1 MSYLC
6 KKYVS
11 CLLLFTN
18 ALLRMCENKCNFA
31 PSFIANSKIYIMN
44 RVLLF
49 FALLLG
55 MVCALP
61 VSAQVSGVI
70 VDETGEPIIGASILE
85 KGTTNGTITDFDGNF
100 TLDVAEGAIL
110 EISYVGYA
118 SQSLPAQ
125 ANMNV
130 VLREDTEVLEEVVVV
145 GYGVQKKSDLTGAI
159 SQVNEKDLQKTPAP
173 SIGVALEGR
182 AAGLQVTG
190 SGAPGSN
197 VSLNI
202 RGIGSI
208 NNSQPLIVIDGVPTD
223 VPLNMIN
230 MDDVASVDVLK
241 DASATAIYGSRGAY
255 GVVIITTK
263 KGENEKGHISL
274 KGSFGFDQL
283 QRTLPLLKAYQFA
296 SLHNEMMAA
305 AGQPQYPGYADPL
318 ALGDGTDWMSQLWQ
332 FAPTQNYCLS
342 YSGGTQKSNFYVSG
356 AYYDQR
362 GIIKTTAY
370 KRLTIQFNHDTQLF
384 DWLKFGHKLSL
395 NHDIKSGGEYNIQN
409 TMRALPTQPIYNE
422 DGSWAGPVGL
432 AMYVGDIANPIGKMK
447 ENTSTT
453 KGYNLLGNI
462 YAEIKPL
469 DWLIFKTTFGM
480 QVMYWDTEGWTPKYD
495 WQPIAQPESQVFRSF
510 DKSVTWLWDN
520 TLTFIKTFNQKHSF
534 SAMIG
539 SSMQSNTYEYMSGTV
554 QGFISESARQLSNGL
569 LEPTIGGNKSDWA
582 LLSFMSRVTYGYDN
596 RYLLT
601 ATFRADGSSRFAKKN
616 RWGFFP
622 SVAVAWRMSEE
633 HWFEKN
639 FWLTDLKLRAG
650 YGLTGNQA
658 SVGNYAY
665 ASQLQTVQ
673 YVFGD
678 KQVAGLAP
686 WVLPNPNVRWETV
699 EQYNVG
705 ADLSFFDQ
713 RLHAT
718 VDWYIKNTNDML
730 VPMSVPIS
738 SGYSDEAVPSINAG
752 RMRNTGVEVSLNS
765 LNFKGD
771 FTWTT
776 TVNFAYNRN
785 IILSLNDDVPM
796 YFDCNVHKIGYP
808 VAAFYGYVTD
818 GIFQTQEEVDM
829 HAVQTIGSDKYTS
842 TQPGDIRF
850 KDLNGDG
857 VINEDD
863 RTILGSPTP
872 AWTFSMNNRFEFY
885 GVDIEIYLQGA
896 AGNKIYNGNRST
908 LEAMSVA
915 QNQMTTVLDRWR
927 PGNPSNTMPR
937 AVFSDPNKNN
947 RVSDRFLEPGDYLRL
962 KSITVGYTLPKKYT
976 KKALMDEV
984 RLSISGANLYT
995 LTRYKGL
1002 DPEVGGSGID
1012 SNVYPLTRNFTFG
1025 LNIIF

>member
-1 MSYLC
+1 MKRRAKLSMLW
-6 KKYVS
+6 
-11 CLLLFTN
+11 LFL
-18 ALLRMCENKCNFA
+18 A
-31 PSFIANSKIYIMN
+31 
-44 RVLLF
+44 
-49 FALLLG
+49 
-55 MVCALP
+55 CALSL
-61 VSAQVSGVI
+61 SAQVSGVI

-100 TLDVAEGAIL
+100 TLDVAEGATL

-118 SQSLPAQ
+118 TQSLA
-125 ANMNV
+125 AAAGMRV
-130 VLREDTEVLEEVVVV
+130 VLKEDTEVLEEVVVV
-145 GYGVQKKSDLTGAI
+145 GYGVQKKSDLTGSI
-159 SQVNEKDLQKTPAP
+159 SQVSEKDLQKTPAP
-173 SIGVALEGR
+173 SLGSALEGR

-230 MDDVASVDVLK
+230 MDDVATVDVLK

-296 SLHNEMMAA
+296 SLHNEMMAN
-305 AGQPQYPGYADPL
+305 AGQPQNPAFADPK
-318 ALGDGTDWMSQLWQ
+318 ALGDGTDWMSELWQ
-332 FAPTQNYCLS
+332 FAPTQNYSLS

-356 AYYDQR
+356 AFYDQK

-370 KRLTIQFNHDTQLF
+370 RRITLQFNHDTQLLN
-384 DWLKFGHKLSL
+384 WLKFGHKLSL

-409 TMRALPTQPIYNE
+409 TMRALPTQAIKNE
-422 DGSWAGPVGL
+422 DGTWAGPVGL
-432 AMYVGDIANPIGKMK
+432 AMYVGDIANPVGKMM
-447 ENTSTT
+447 ENTSST

-469 DWLIFKTTFGM
+469 DWLIFKTTFGI
-480 QVMYWDTEGWTPKYD
+480 QVMYWDQQSWTPAYD
-495 WQPIAQPESQVFRSF
+495 WQPIAQPESQAFRSF
-510 DKSVTWLWDN
+510 DKSITWLWDN
-520 TLTFIKTFNQKHSF
+520 TLSFVKTFKDKHNF
-534 SAMIG
+534 TAMIG
-539 SSMQSNTYEYMSGTV
+539 SSMQANDYEFMSGAV
-554 QGFISESARQLSNGL
+554 QGFVSENARQLSNGL
-569 LEPTIGGNKSDWA
+569 LEPTVYGNKSDWA
-582 LLSFMSRVTYGYDN
+582 LLSFMGRVTYGYDN

-616 RWGFFP
+616 RWGYFP
-622 SVAVAWRMSEE
+622 SVALAWRMSEE
-633 HWFEKN
+633 HWFKKS
-639 FWLTDLKLRAG
+639 FWLTDFKLRAG

-658 SVGNYAY
+658 SVSNYAY
-665 ASQLQTVQ
+665 ASKLQTVQ
-673 YVFGD
+673 YSFGD
-678 KQVAGLAP
+678 KQVGGLAP
-686 WVLPNPNVRWETV
+686 WELPNPNVRWETV

-705 ADLSFFDQ
+705 ADFAFFDQ

-752 RMRNTGVEVSLNS
+752 KMRNTGVEVSLNS
-765 LNFKGD
+765 LNFKKKN

-785 IILSLNDDVPM
+785 MILSLNDDVPM
-796 YFDCNVHKIGYP
+796 YFDCNIHKVGYP

-818 GIFQTQEEVDM
+818 GIFQSQEEVEQ
-829 HAVQTIGSDKYTS
+829 HAVQTIGSDQYTS

-872 AWTFSMNNRFEFY
+872 SWTFSMNNRFEFY
-885 GVDIEIYLQGA
+885 GVDIELYLQGA
-896 AGNKIYNGNRST
+896 AGNMIYNGNRST

-915 QNQMTTVLDRWR
+915 QNQLTSTLDRWR
-927 PGNPSNTMPR
+927 PDYHSTTMPR

-947 RVSDRFLEPGDYLRL
+947 RVSDRFLEKGDYLRL
-962 KSITVGYTLPKKYT
+962 KSITIGYTLPKHLT
-976 KKALMDEV
+976 SKARMDEV
-984 RLSISGANLYT
+984 RFSVSGQNLYT
-995 LTRYKGL
+995 FTRYTGL

-1025 LNIIF
+1025 INITF

>member
-1 MSYLC
+1 MTKRLSIL
-6 KKYVS
+6 S
-11 CLLLFTN
+11 ILWLLLACT
-18 ALLRMCENKCNFA
+18 L
-31 PSFIANSKIYIMN
+31 SI
-44 RVLLF
+44 
-49 FALLLG
+49 
-55 MVCALP
+55 
-61 VSAQVSGVI
+61 SAQVGGVI

-100 TLDVAEGAIL
+100 TLDVAEGATL

-118 SQSLPAQ
+118 TQSLKA
-125 ANMNV
+125 AAGMHV
-130 VLREDTEVLEEVVVV
+130 VLKEDTEVLEEVVVV
-145 GYGVQKKSDLTGAI
+145 GYGVQKKSDLTGSI
-159 SQVNEKDLQKTPAP
+159 SQVSEKDLQKTPAP
-173 SIGVALEGR
+173 SLGSALEGR

-230 MDDVASVDVLK
+230 MDDVATVDVLK

-296 SLHNEMMAA
+296 SLHNEMMAN
-305 AGQPQYPGYADPL
+305 AGQPQNPAFADPK
-318 ALGDGTDWMSQLWQ
+318 ALGDGTDWMSELWQ
-332 FAPTQNYCLS
+332 FAPTQNYSLS

-356 AYYDQR
+356 AFYDQK

-370 KRLTIQFNHDTQLF
+370 RRITLQFNHDTQLLN
-384 DWLKFGHKLSL
+384 WLKFGHKLSL

-409 TMRALPTQPIYNE
+409 TMRALPTQAIKNE
-422 DGSWAGPVGL
+422 DGTWAGPVGL
-432 AMYVGDIANPIGKMK
+432 AMYVGDIANPVGKMM
-447 ENTSTT
+447 ENTSST

-469 DWLIFKTTFGM
+469 DWLIFKTTFGI
-480 QVMYWDTEGWTPKYD
+480 QVMYWDQQSWTPAYD
-495 WQPIAQPESQVFRSF
+495 WQPIAQPESQAFRSF
-510 DKSVTWLWDN
+510 DKSITWLWDN
-520 TLTFIKTFNQKHSF
+520 TLSFVKTFKDKHNF
-534 SAMIG
+534 TAMIG
-539 SSMQSNTYEYMSGTV
+539 SSMQANDYEFMSGAV
-554 QGFISESARQLSNGL
+554 QGFVSENARQLSNGL
-569 LEPTIGGNKSDWA
+569 LEPTIYGNKSDWA
-582 LLSFMSRVTYGYDN
+582 LLSFMGRVTYGYDN

-616 RWGFFP
+616 RWGYFP
-622 SVAVAWRMSEE
+622 SVALAWRMSEE
-633 HWFEKN
+633 HWFKKS
-639 FWLTDLKLRAG
+639 FWLTDFKLRAG

-665 ASQLQTVQ
+665 ASKLQTVQ
-673 YVFGD
+673 YSFGD
-678 KQVAGLAP
+678 KQVGGLAP
-686 WVLPNPNVRWETV
+686 WELPNPNVRWETV

-705 ADLSFFDQ
+705 ADFAFFDQ

-752 RMRNTGVEVSLNS
+752 KMRNTGVEVSLNS
-765 LNFKGD
+765 LNFKKKN

-785 IILSLNDDVPM
+785 MILSLNDDVPM
-796 YFDCNVHKIGYP
+796 YFDCNIHKVGYP

-818 GIFQTQEEVDM
+818 GIFQSQEEVDQ
-829 HAVQTIGSDKYTS
+829 HAVQTIGSDQYTS

-872 AWTFSMNNRFEFY
+872 SWTFSMNNRFEFY
-885 GVDIEIYLQGA
+885 GVDIELYLQGA
-896 AGNKIYNGNRST
+896 AGNMIYNGNRST

-915 QNQMTTVLDRWR
+915 QNQLTSTLDRWR
-927 PGNPSNTMPR
+927 PDYHSTTMPR

-947 RVSDRFLEPGDYLRL
+947 RVSDRFLEKGDYLRL
-962 KSITVGYTLPKKYT
+962 KSITIGYTLPKHLT
-976 KKALMDEV
+976 SKARMDEV
-984 RLSISGANLYT
+984 RFSVSGQNLYT
-995 LTRYKGL
+995 FTRYTGL

-1025 LNIIF
+1025 INITF

>member
-1 MSYLC
+1 MKRLSKL
-6 KKYVS
+6 S
-11 CLLLFTN
+11 IIWMLLT
-18 ALLRMCENKCNFA
+18 
-31 PSFIANSKIYIMN
+31 
-44 RVLLF
+44 
-49 FALLLG
+49 
-55 MVCALP
+55 CALAM
-61 VSAQVSGVI
+61 SAQVSGVI

-100 TLDVAEGAIL
+100 TLDVAEGATL

-118 SQSLPAQ
+118 MQSLKA
-125 ANMNV
+125 AVGMHV
-130 VLREDTEVLEEVVVV
+130 VMKEDTEVLEEVVVV
-145 GYGVQKKSDLTGAI
+145 GYGVQKKSDLTGSI
-159 SQVNEKDLQKTPAP
+159 SQVSEKDLQKTPAP
-173 SIGVALEGR
+173 SLGSALEGR

-296 SLHNEMMAA
+296 SLHNEMMAN
-305 AGQPQYPGYADPL
+305 AGEPQNPAFADPT
-318 ALGDGTDWMSQLWQ
+318 ALGDGTDWMSELWQ
-332 FAPTQNYCLS
+332 FAPTQNYSLS

-356 AYYDQR
+356 AFYDQK
-362 GIIKTTAY
+362 GVIKTTAY
-370 KRLTIQFNHDTQLF
+370 RRITLQFNHDTQLLN
-384 DWLKFGHKLSL
+384 WLKFGHKLSL
-395 NHDIKSGGEYNIQN
+395 NHDVKSGGEYNIQN
-409 TMRALPTQPIYNE
+409 TMRALPTQAIKNE
-422 DGSWAGPVGL
+422 DGTWAGPVGL
-432 AMYVGDIANPIGKMK
+432 AMYVGDIANPVGKMM
-447 ENTSTT
+447 ENTSST

-480 QVMYWDTEGWTPKYD
+480 QVMYWDKESWTPAYD

-510 DKSVTWLWDN
+510 DKSITWLWDN
-520 TLTFIKTFNQKHSF
+520 TLSFVKTFKEKHNF
-534 SAMIG
+534 TAMIG
-539 SSMQSNTYEYMSGTV
+539 SSMQANDYEFMSGAV
-554 QGFISESARQLSNGL
+554 QGFVSENARQLSNGL
-569 LEPTIGGNKSDWA
+569 LEPTIYGNKSDWS
-582 LLSFMSRVTYGYDN
+582 LLSFMGRVTYGYDN

-616 RWGFFP
+616 RWGYFP
-622 SVAVAWRMSEE
+622 SVALAWRMSEE
-633 HWFEKN
+633 HWFKKS
-639 FWLTDLKLRAG
+639 FWLTDFKLRAG

-665 ASQLQTVQ
+665 ASKLQTVQ
-673 YVFGD
+673 YSFGD
-678 KQVAGLAP
+678 KQVGGLAP
-686 WVLPNPNVRWETV
+686 WELPNPNVRWETV

-705 ADLSFFDQ
+705 ADFAFFDQ

-752 RMRNTGVEVSLNS
+752 KMRNTGVEVSLNS
-765 LNFKGD
+765 LNFKKKN

-785 IILSLNDDVPM
+785 MILSLNDNVPM
-796 YFDCNVHKIGYP
+796 YFDCNIHKVGYP

-818 GIFQTQEEVDM
+818 GIFQSQEEVDQ

-872 AWTFSMNNRFEFY
+872 SWTFSMNNRFEFY
-885 GVDIEIYLQGA
+885 GVDIELYLQGA
-896 AGNKIYNGNRST
+896 AGNMIYNGNRST

-915 QNQMTTVLDRWR
+915 QNQLTSTLDRWR
-927 PGNPSNTMPR
+927 PDFHSTTMPR

-947 RVSDRFLEPGDYLRL
+947 RVSDRFLEKGDYLRL
-962 KSITVGYTLPKKYT
+962 KSITIGYTLPKHLT
-976 KKALMDEV
+976 SKARMEEV
-984 RLSISGANLYT
+984 RFSVSGQNLYT
-995 LTRYKGL
+995 LTNYTGL

-1025 LNIIF
+1025 INITF

>member
-1 MSYLC
+1 MRKRRAKLSMLW
-6 KKYVS
+6 
-11 CLLLFTN
+11 LFL
-18 ALLRMCENKCNFA
+18 A
-31 PSFIANSKIYIMN
+31 
-44 RVLLF
+44 
-49 FALLLG
+49 
-55 MVCALP
+55 CALSL
-61 VSAQVSGVI
+61 SAQVSGVI

-100 TLDVAEGAIL
+100 TLDVAEGATL

-118 SQSLPAQ
+118 TQSLA
-125 ANMNV
+125 AAAGMRV
-130 VLREDTEVLEEVVVV
+130 VLKEDTEVLEEVVVV
-145 GYGVQKKSDLTGAI
+145 GYGVQKKSDLTGSI
-159 SQVNEKDLQKTPAP
+159 SQVSEKDLQKTPAP
-173 SIGVALEGR
+173 SLGSALEGR

-190 SGAPGSN
+190 VGAPGDN
-197 VSLNI
+197 VRLTI
-202 RGIGSI
+202 RGVGSI
-208 NNSQPLIVIDGVPTD
+208 ENSDPLIVIDGVPTD

-263 KGENEKGHISL
+263 RGENEKGHISL

-296 SLHNEMMAA
+296 SLHNEMMAN
-305 AGQPQYPGYADPL
+305 AGEPQNPAFADPK
-318 ALGDGTDWMSQLWQ
+318 ALGDGTDWMSELWQ
-332 FAPTQNYCLS
+332 FAPTQNYSLS
-342 YSGGTQKSNFYVSG
+342 YSGGNQKSNFYVSG
-356 AYYDQR
+356 AFYDQK

-370 KRLTIQFNHDTQLF
+370 RRITLQFNHDTQILK
-384 DWLKFGHKLSL
+384 WLKFGHKLSL
-395 NHDIKSGGEYNIQN
+395 NHDVKSGGEYNIQN
-409 TMRALPTQPIYNE
+409 TMRALPTQAIFNE

-447 ENTSTT
+447 MNTNST

-469 DWLIFKTTFGM
+469 DWLIFKTTFGI
-480 QVMYWDTEGWTPKYD
+480 QVMYWDKQSWTPAYD

-510 DKSVTWLWDN
+510 DKSITWLWDN
-520 TLTFIKTFNQKHSF
+520 TLSFVKTFKEKHNF
-534 SAMIG
+534 TAMIG
-539 SSMQSNTYEYMSGTV
+539 SSMQANDYEFMSGAV
-554 QGFISESARQLSNGL
+554 QGFVSENARQLSNGL
-569 LEPTIGGNKSDWA
+569 LEPTIYGNKSDWA
-582 LLSFMSRVTYGYDN
+582 LLSFMGRVTYGYDN

-616 RWGFFP
+616 RWGYFP
-622 SVAVAWRMSEE
+622 SVALAWRMSEE
-633 HWFEKN
+633 HWFKKS

-665 ASQLQTVQ
+665 ASKLQTVQ
-673 YVFGD
+673 YSFGD
-678 KQVAGLAP
+678 KQVGGLAP
-686 WVLPNPNVRWETV
+686 WELPNPNVRWETV

-705 ADLSFFDQ
+705 ADFAFFDQ

-738 SGYSDEAVPSINAG
+738 SGYSDEAVPRINAG
-752 RMRNTGVEVSLNS
+752 KMRNTGVEVSLNS
-765 LNFKGD
+765 LNFKNKN

-776 TVNFAYNRN
+776 TVNFAYNHN
-785 IILSLNDDVPM
+785 VILSLNDDVPM
-796 YFDCNVHKIGYP
+796 YFDCNIHKVGYP

-818 GIFQTQEEVDM
+818 GIFQTQDEVDQ

-872 AWTFSMNNRFEFY
+872 SWTFSMNNRFEFY
-885 GVDIEIYLQGA
+885 GVDIEVYLQGA
-896 AGNKIYNGNRST
+896 AGNMIYNGNRST

-915 QNQMTTVLDRWR
+915 QNQLTSTLDRWR
-927 PGNPSNTMPR
+927 PDYHSTTMPR

-947 RVSDRFLEPGDYLRL
+947 RVSDRFLEKGDYLRL
-962 KSITVGYTLPKKYT
+962 KSITIGYTLPKHLT
-976 KKALMDEV
+976 SKAHMEEV
-984 RLSISGANLYT
+984 RFSVSGQNLYT
-995 LTRYKGL
+995 FTRYTGL

-1025 LNIIF
+1025 INITF

>member
-1 MSYLC
+1 MKRLSKFSILW
-6 KKYVS
+6 
-11 CLLLFTN
+11 LFLACT
-18 ALLRMCENKCNFA
+18 L
-31 PSFIANSKIYIMN
+31 SI
-44 RVLLF
+44 
-49 FALLLG
+49 
-55 MVCALP
+55 
-61 VSAQVSGVI
+61 SAQVGGVI

-100 TLDVAEGAIL
+100 TLDVAEGATL

-118 SQSLPAQ
+118 TQSLKA
-125 ANMNV
+125 AAGMHV
-130 VLREDTEVLEEVVVV
+130 VLKEDTEVLEEVVVV
-145 GYGVQKKSDLTGAI
+145 GYGVQKKSDLTGSI
-159 SQVNEKDLQKTPAP
+159 SQVSEKDLQKTPAP
-173 SIGVALEGR
+173 SLGSALEGR

-230 MDDVASVDVLK
+230 MDDVATVDVLK

-296 SLHNEMMAA
+296 SLHNEMMAN
-305 AGQPQYPGYADPL
+305 AGQPQNPAFADPK
-318 ALGDGTDWMSQLWQ
+318 ALGDGTDWMSELWQ
-332 FAPTQNYCLS
+332 FAPTQNYSLS

-356 AYYDQR
+356 AFYDQK

-370 KRLTIQFNHDTQLF
+370 RRITLQFNHDTQLLN
-384 DWLKFGHKLSL
+384 WLKFGHKLSL

-409 TMRALPTQPIYNE
+409 TMRALPTQAIKNE
-422 DGSWAGPVGL
+422 DGTWAGPVGL
-432 AMYVGDIANPIGKMK
+432 AMYVGDIANPVGKMM
-447 ENTSTT
+447 ENTSST

-469 DWLIFKTTFGM
+469 DWLIFKTTFGI
-480 QVMYWDTEGWTPKYD
+480 QVMYWDQQSWTPAYD
-495 WQPIAQPESQVFRSF
+495 WQPIAQPESQAFRSF
-510 DKSVTWLWDN
+510 DKSITWLWDN
-520 TLTFIKTFNQKHSF
+520 TLSFVKTFKDKHNF
-534 SAMIG
+534 TAMIG
-539 SSMQSNTYEYMSGTV
+539 SSMQANDYEFMSGAV
-554 QGFISESARQLSNGL
+554 QGFVSENARQLSNGL
-569 LEPTIGGNKSDWA
+569 LEPTIYGNKSDWA
-582 LLSFMSRVTYGYDN
+582 LLSFMGRVTYGYDN

-616 RWGFFP
+616 RWGYFP
-622 SVAVAWRMSEE
+622 SVALAWRMSEE
-633 HWFEKN
+633 HWFKKS
-639 FWLTDLKLRAG
+639 FWLTDFKLRAG

-658 SVGNYAY
+658 SVSNYAY
-665 ASQLQTVQ
+665 ASKLQTVQ
-673 YVFGD
+673 YSFGD
-678 KQVAGLAP
+678 KQVGGLAP
-686 WVLPNPNVRWETV
+686 WELPNPNVRWETV

-705 ADLSFFDQ
+705 ADFAFFDQ

-752 RMRNTGVEVSLNS
+752 KMRNTGVEVSLNS
-765 LNFKGD
+765 LNFKKKN

-785 IILSLNDDVPM
+785 MILSLNDDVPM
-796 YFDCNVHKIGYP
+796 YFDCNIHKVGYP

-818 GIFQTQEEVDM
+818 GIFQSQEEVEQ
-829 HAVQTIGSDKYTS
+829 HAVQTIGSDQYTS

-872 AWTFSMNNRFEFY
+872 SWTFSMNNRFEFY
-885 GVDIEIYLQGA
+885 GVDIELYLQGA
-896 AGNKIYNGNRST
+896 AGNMIYNGNRST

-915 QNQMTTVLDRWR
+915 QNQLTSTLDRWR
-927 PGNPSNTMPR
+927 PDYHSTTMPR

-947 RVSDRFLEPGDYLRL
+947 RVSDRFLEKGDYLRL
-962 KSITVGYTLPKKYT
+962 KSITIGYTLPKHLT
-976 KKALMDEV
+976 SKARMDEV
-984 RLSISGANLYT
+984 RFSVSGQNLYT
-995 LTRYKGL
+995 FTRYTGL

-1025 LNIIF
+1025 INITF

>member
-1 MSYLC
+1 M
-6 KKYVS
+6 KKRLAKLS
-11 CLLLFTN
+11 ILWLLLACT
-18 ALLRMCENKCNFA
+18 LSL
-31 PSFIANSKIYIMN
+31 
-44 RVLLF
+44 
-49 FALLLG
+49 
-55 MVCALP
+55 
-61 VSAQVSGVI
+61 SAQVSGVI

-100 TLDVAEGAIL
+100 TLDVAEGATL

-118 SQSLPAQ
+118 TQSLKA
-125 ANMNV
+125 AVGMHV
-130 VLREDTEVLEEVVVV
+130 VMKEDTEVLEEVVVV
-145 GYGVQKKSDLTGAI
+145 GYGVQKKSDLTGSI
-159 SQVNEKDLQKTPAP
+159 SQVSEKDLQKTPAP
-173 SIGVALEGR
+173 SLGSALEGR

-296 SLHNEMMAA
+296 SLHNEMMAN
-305 AGQPQYPGYADPL
+305 AGEPQNPAFADPK
-318 ALGDGTDWMSQLWQ
+318 ALGDGTDWMSELWQ
-332 FAPTQNYCLS
+332 FAPTQNYSLS

-356 AYYDQR
+356 AFYDQK

-370 KRLTIQFNHDTQLF
+370 RRITLQFNHDTQLLN
-384 DWLKFGHKLSL
+384 WLKFGHKLSL

-409 TMRALPTQPIYNE
+409 TMRALPTQAIKNE
-422 DGSWAGPVGL
+422 DGTWAGPVGL
-432 AMYVGDIANPIGKMK
+432 AMYVGDIANPVGKMM
-447 ENTSTT
+447 ENTSST

-480 QVMYWDTEGWTPKYD
+480 QVMYWDQQSWTPAYD

-510 DKSVTWLWDN
+510 DKSITWLWDN
-520 TLTFIKTFNQKHSF
+520 TLSFVKTFKEKHNF
-534 SAMIG
+534 TAMIG
-539 SSMQSNTYEYMSGTV
+539 SSMQANDYEFMSGAV
-554 QGFISESARQLSNGL
+554 QGFVSENARQLSNGL
-569 LEPTIGGNKSDWA
+569 LEPTIYGNKSDWA
-582 LLSFMSRVTYGYDN
+582 LLSFMGRVTYGYDN

-616 RWGFFP
+616 RWGYFP
-622 SVAVAWRMSEE
+622 SVALAWRMSEE
-633 HWFEKN
+633 HWFKKS
-639 FWLTDLKLRAG
+639 FWLTDFKLRAG

-665 ASQLQTVQ
+665 ASKLQTVQ
-673 YVFGD
+673 YSFGD
-678 KQVAGLAP
+678 KQVGGLAP
-686 WVLPNPNVRWETV
+686 WELPNPNVRWETV

-705 ADLSFFDQ
+705 ADFAFFDQ

-752 RMRNTGVEVSLNS
+752 KMRNTGVEVSLNS
-765 LNFKGD
+765 LNFKKKN

-785 IILSLNDDVPM
+785 MILSLNDNVPM
-796 YFDCNVHKIGYP
+796 YFDCNIHKVGYP

-818 GIFQTQEEVDM
+818 GIFQTQEEVDQ
-829 HAVQTIGSDKYTS
+829 HAVQTIGSDPYTS

-872 AWTFSMNNRFEFY
+872 SWTFSMNNRFEFY
-885 GVDIEIYLQGA
+885 GLDIELYLQGA
-896 AGNKIYNGNRST
+896 AGNMIYNGNRST

-915 QNQMTTVLDRWR
+915 QNQLTSTLDRWR
-927 PGNPSNTMPR
+927 PDYHSTSMPR

-947 RVSDRFLEPGDYLRL
+947 RVSDRFLEKGDYLRL
-962 KSITVGYTLPKKYT
+962 KSITIGYTLPKHLT
-976 KKALMDEV
+976 SKARMEEV
-984 RLSISGANLYT
+984 RFSVSGQNLYT
-995 LTRYKGL
+995 LTSYTGL

-1025 LNIIF
+1025 INITF

>member
-1 MSYLC
+1 MKRLSKL
-6 KKYVS
+6 S
-11 CLLLFTN
+11 IIWMLLT
-18 ALLRMCENKCNFA
+18 
-31 PSFIANSKIYIMN
+31 
-44 RVLLF
+44 
-49 FALLLG
+49 
-55 MVCALP
+55 CALAM
-61 VSAQVSGVI
+61 SAQISGVI

-85 KGTTNGTITDFDGNF
+85 KGTTNGTITDYDGNF
-100 TLDVAEGAIL
+100 TLDVAEGAML
-110 EISYVGYA
+110 DISYVGYA
-118 SQSLPAQ
+118 PQSVKA
-125 ANMNV
+125 AAGMHI
-130 VLREDTEVLEEVVVV
+130 VLKEDTEVLEEVVVV
-145 GYGVQKKSDLTGAI
+145 GYGVQKKSDLTGSI
-159 SQVNEKDLQKTPAP
+159 SQVSEKDLQKTPAP
-173 SIGVALEGR
+173 SLGSALEGR

-230 MDDVASVDVLK
+230 MDDVATVDVLK

-296 SLHNEMMAA
+296 SLHNEMMAN
-305 AGQPQYPGYADPL
+305 AGQPQNPAFADPT
-318 ALGDGTDWMSQLWQ
+318 ALGDGTDWMSELWQ
-332 FAPTQNYCLS
+332 FAPTQNYSLS

-356 AYYDQR
+356 AYYDQK
-362 GIIKTTAY
+362 GVIKTTAY
-370 KRLTIQFNHDTQLF
+370 RRITLQFNHDTQLLN
-384 DWLKFGHKLSL
+384 WLKFGHKLSL
-395 NHDIKSGGEYNIQN
+395 NHDVKSGGEYNIQN
-409 TMRALPTQPIYNE
+409 TMRALPTQAIKNE
-422 DGSWAGPVGL
+422 DGTWAGPVGL
-432 AMYVGDIANPIGKMK
+432 AMYVGDIANPVGKMM
-447 ENTSTT
+447 ENTSST

-480 QVMYWDTEGWTPKYD
+480 QVMYWDQQSWTPAYD

-510 DKSVTWLWDN
+510 DKSITWLWDN
-520 TLTFIKTFNQKHSF
+520 TLSFVKTFKDKHNF
-534 SAMIG
+534 TAMIG
-539 SSMQSNTYEYMSGTV
+539 SSMQANDYEFMSGAV
-554 QGFISESARQLSNGL
+554 QGFVSENARQLSNGL
-569 LEPTIGGNKSDWA
+569 LEPTIYGNKSDWA
-582 LLSFMSRVTYGYDN
+582 LLSFMGRVTYGYDN

-616 RWGFFP
+616 RWGYFP
-622 SVAVAWRMSEE
+622 SVALAWRMSEE
-633 HWFEKN
+633 HWFKKS
-639 FWLTDLKLRAG
+639 FWLTDFKLRAG

-665 ASQLQTVQ
+665 ASKLQTVQ
-673 YVFGD
+673 YSFGD
-678 KQVAGLAP
+678 KQVGGLAP
-686 WVLPNPNVRWETV
+686 WELPNPNVRWETV

-705 ADLSFFDQ
+705 ADFAFFDQ

-752 RMRNTGVEVSLNS
+752 KMRNTGVEVSLNS
-765 LNFKGD
+765 LNFKKKN

-785 IILSLNDDVPM
+785 MILSLNDNVPM
-796 YFDCNVHKIGYP
+796 YFDCNIHKVGYP

-818 GIFQTQEEVDM
+818 GIFQTQEEVDQ
-829 HAVQTIGSDKYTS
+829 HAVQTIGSDPYTS

-857 VINEDD
+857 IINEDD

-872 AWTFSMNNRFEFY
+872 SWTFSMNNRFEFY
-885 GVDIEIYLQGA
+885 GVDIELYLQGA
-896 AGNKIYNGNRST
+896 AGNMIYNGNRST

-915 QNQMTTVLDRWR
+915 QNQLTSTLDRWR
-927 PGNPSNTMPR
+927 PDYHSTTMPR

-947 RVSDRFLEPGDYLRL
+947 RVSDRFLEKGDYLRL
-962 KSITVGYTLPKKYT
+962 KSITIGYTLPKHLT
-976 KKALMDEV
+976 EKARMEEV
-984 RLSISGANLYT
+984 RFSVSGQNLYT
-995 LTRYKGL
+995 FTRYTGL

-1025 LNIIF
+1025 LNITF

>member
-1 MSYLC
+1 MNTKSIPITLI
-6 KKYVS
+6 
-11 CLLLFTN
+11 LLF
-18 ALLRMCENKCNFA
+18 ACVF
-31 PSFIANSKIYIMN
+31 PFW
-44 RVLLF
+44 
-49 FALLLG
+49 
-55 MVCALP
+55 
-61 VSAQVSGVI
+61 AQVSGVI
-70 VDETGEPIIGASILE
+70 LDENGEPIIGASILE

-100 TLDVAEGAIL
+100 MLDVAEGATL

-118 SQSLPAQ
+118 TQSLPAA
-125 ANMNV
+125 ANMRI
-130 VLREDTEVLEEVVVV
+130 VLKEDTEVLEEVVVV

-159 SQVNEKDLQKTPAP
+159 SQVTEKDLQKVPAP

-263 KGENEKGHISL
+263 KGDNEKGHINL
-274 KGSFGFDQL
+274 KASFGFDQL
-283 QRTLPLLKAYQFA
+283 QRTLSLLKAYQFA
-296 SLHNEMMAA
+296 SLHNEMMEA
-305 AGQPQYPGYADPL
+305 AGQPQYSGYADPL
-318 ALGDGTDWMSQLWQ
+318 VFGDGTDWMSELWQ
-332 FAPTQNYCLS
+332 FAPTQNYSLS
-342 YSGGTQKSNFYVSG
+342 YSGGTKKSNFYVSG
-356 AYYDQR
+356 AYYDQK

-370 KRLTIQFNHDTQLF
+370 KRLTLQFNHDTQLF

-395 NHDIKSGGEYNIQN
+395 NHDIKSGGAYNIQN

-422 DGSWAGPVGL
+422 DGTWAGPVGL
-432 AMYVGDIANPIGKMK
+432 AMYVGDIANPIGKMM

-453 KGYNLLGNI
+453 KGYNILGNI
-462 YAEIKPL
+462 YAEIKPV
-469 DWLIFKTTFGM
+469 DWLIFKTTLGVQALF
-480 QVMYWDTEGWTPKYD
+480 WDEEGWTPKYD
-495 WQPIAQPESQVFRSF
+495 WQPIAQPESEASREF
-510 DKSVTWLWDN
+510 DKSITWLWDN
-520 TLTFIKTFNQKHSF
+520 TLTFVKTFKQKHNF
-534 SAMIG
+534 TAMIG
-539 SSMQSNTYEYMSGTV
+539 SSMQANTYEFMSGSV
-554 QGFISESARQLSNGL
+554 QGFISETAKQLSNGL
-569 LEPTIGGNKSDWA
+569 LEPTIYGNKSDWA
-582 LLSFMSRVTYGYDN
+582 LLSFMGRVTYGYDN

-616 RWGFFP
+616 RWGYFP
-622 SVAVAWRMSEE
+622 SVALAWRMSEE

-639 FWLTDLKLRAG
+639 FWLSDLKLRAG
-650 YGLTGNQA
+650 YGQTGNQA

-673 YVFGD
+673 YVLGD
-678 KQVAGLAP
+678 KQVPGLAP

-705 ADLSFFDQ
+705 ADFAFFDQ

-765 LNFKGD
+765 LNFKKTN

-776 TVNFAYNRN
+776 TVNFAYNHN
-785 IILSLNDDVPM
+785 TILSLNDDVPM
-796 YFDCNVHKIGYP
+796 YFDCNIHKVGYP

-829 HAVQTIGSDKYTS
+829 HAVQTIGSDKYSS

-857 VINEDD
+857 IINEDD
-863 RTILGSPTP
+863 RTVLGSPTP
-872 AWTFSMNNRFEFY
+872 TWTFSMNNRFEFY

-927 PGNPSNTMPR
+927 PDNPTNTMPR

-947 RVSDRFLEPGDYLRL
+947 RVSDRFLESGDYLRL
-962 KSITVGYTLPKKYT
+962 KSITIGYTLPKKYT

-984 RLSISGANLYT
+984 RFSFSGQNLYT
-995 LTRYKGL
+995 LTRYTGL

-1025 LNIIF
+1025 LNITF

>member
-1 MSYLC
+1 MKRKTILSI
-6 KKYVS
+6 
-11 CLLLFTN
+11 
-18 ALLRMCENKCNFA
+18 
-31 PSFIANSKIYIMN
+31 FI
-44 RVLLF
+44 F
-49 FALLLG
+49 LLG
-55 MVCALP
+55 GVLMLR
-61 VSAQVSGVI
+61 AQVTGVI

-100 TLDVAEGAIL
+100 VLNVAEGAML

-118 SQSLPAQ
+118 SQTLPA
-125 ANMNV
+125 AATMNV
-130 VLREDTEVLEEVVVV
+130 VLKEDTEVLEEVVVV

-159 SQVNEKDLQKTPAP
+159 SQVNDKDLQKTPAP

-190 SGAPGSN
+190 TGAPGSN

-263 KGENEKGHISL
+263 KGENDKGHISL

-305 AGQPQYPGYADPL
+305 AGQPQNPAFADPL
-318 ALGDGTDWMSQLWQ
+318 ALGDGTAWLDELWQ
-332 FAPTQNYCLS
+332 FAPTQNYSLS

-356 AYYDQR
+356 AYYDQK

-370 KRLTIQFNHDTQLF
+370 KRITLQFNHDTQLF

-395 NHDIKSGGEYNIQN
+395 NHDIKSGGEHSIQN

-432 AMYVGDIANPIGKMK
+432 AMYVGDIANPIGKMM
-447 ENTSTT
+447 ENTNMT

-469 DWLIFKTTFGM
+469 DWLVFRTTAGLEALF
-480 QVMYWDTEGWTPKYD
+480 WDSESWTPAYD
-495 WQPIAQPESQVFRSF
+495 WQPIAQPESQVYRSF
-510 DKSVTWLWDN
+510 DKSLTWLWDN
-520 TLTFIKTFNQKHSF
+520 TLTFIKTFKDKHNF
-534 SAMIG
+534 TAMIG
-539 SSMQSNTYEYMSGTV
+539 SSMQANTRESMSGAV
-554 QGFISESARQLSNGL
+554 QGFASETARQLDNGL
-569 LEPTIGGNKSDWA
+569 LEPTLYGNKYEWA
-582 LLSFMSRVTYGYDN
+582 LLSFMGRVTYGYDN

-616 RWGFFP
+616 RWGYFP
-622 SVAVAWRMSEE
+622 SLAVAWRISEE
-633 HWFEKN
+633 HWFKKT
-639 FWLTDLKLRAG
+639 FWLTDWKLRAG
-650 YGLTGNQA
+650 YGQTGNQA
-658 SVGNYAY
+658 SVGSYAY

-673 YVFGD
+673 YVFND
-678 KQVAGLAP
+678 KQVPGLAP

-705 ADLSFFDQ
+705 TDLSFFDQ

-730 VPMSVPIS
+730 VPMNVPIS
-738 SGYSDEAVPSINAG
+738 SGYSDEAVPNINAG
-752 RMRNTGVEVSLNS
+752 RMQNTGVEVSLNS
-765 LNFKGD
+765 LNFKGA

-785 IILSLNDDVPM
+785 LILSLNDNVPM
-796 YFDCNVHKIGYP
+796 YFDCNVHKVGYP

-818 GIFQTQEEVDM
+818 GIFQTQEEVDN
-829 HAVQTIGSDKYTS
+829 HAIQTVGSNPYTS

-850 KDLNGDG
+850 KDLNNDG

-872 AWTFSMNNRFEFY
+872 TWTFSMNNRFEFY

-915 QNQMTTVLDRWR
+915 QNQLTTTLDRWR
-927 PGNPSNTMPR
+927 PDNHSTTMPR

-962 KSITVGYTLPKKYT
+962 KNITVGYTLPKKYT

-984 RLSISGANLYT
+984 RFSFSGQNLYT
-995 LTRYKGL
+995 LTRYTGL

-1012 SNVYPLTRNFTFG
+1012 SNVYPMTRNFTFG
-1025 LNIIF
+1025 LNIVF

>member
-1 MSYLC
+1 MMNVLTKLSVLW
-6 KKYVS
+6 
-11 CLLLFTN
+11 LLLTCT
-18 ALLRMCENKCNFA
+18 LTL
-31 PSFIANSKIYIMN
+31 
-44 RVLLF
+44 
-49 FALLLG
+49 
-55 MVCALP
+55 
-61 VSAQVSGVI
+61 SAQVSGVI
-70 VDETGEPIIGASILE
+70 VDETGEPLIGVNVMVD
-85 KGTTNGTITDFDGNF
+85 GTTNGTITDFDGNF
-100 TLDVAEGAIL
+100 VLNVEPPAVL
-110 EISYVGYA
+110 QVSYMGYD
-118 SQSLPAQ
+118 AQ
-125 ANMNV
+125 TIQADGKSELHIVM
-130 VLREDTEVLEEVVVV
+130 RESSELLEEVVVV
-145 GYGVQKKSDLTGAI
+145 GYGVQKKSDLTGSIA
-159 SQVNEKDLQKTPAP
+159 QVNDKDLQKTPAP
-173 SIGVALEGR
+173 SLGAALEGR

-202 RGIGSI
+202 RGVGSI

-230 MDDVASVDVLK
+230 MDDVASIDVLK

-263 KGENEKGHISL
+263 KGDNEKGHINL
-274 KGSFGFDQL
+274 KGSFGFDRI
-283 QRTLPLLKAYQFA
+283 QRTLPLLNAYQFA

-305 AGQPQYPGYADPL
+305 AGQPQYTAYADPK
-318 ALGDGTDWMSQLWQ
+318 ALGTGTDWMTELWQ
-332 FAPTQNYCLS
+332 FAPTQNYSLS

-356 AYYDQR
+356 AYFDQK
-362 GIIKTTAY
+362 GIIKTTDY
-370 KRLTIQFNHDTQLF
+370 KRITLQFNHDTQLF
-384 DWLKFGHKLSL
+384 DWLRFGHKLSL
-395 NHDIKSGGEYNIQN
+395 NHDIKSSGEYNIQN
-409 TMRALPTQPIYNE
+409 TMRALPTQAIKNE

-432 AMYVGDIANPIGKMK
+432 AMYVGDITNPIGKMN
-447 ENTSTT
+447 ENSSIT

-462 YAEIKPL
+462 YAEIKPV
-469 DWLIFKTTFGM
+469 DWVIFKSTFGM
-480 QVMYWDTEGWTPKYD
+480 QVMYWDTEGWSPAYD
-495 WQPIAQPESQVFRSF
+495 WKPIAQPESQVSHSF

-520 TLTFIKTFNQKHSF
+520 TLSFVKTFNKKHSF
-534 SAMIG
+534 TAMIG
-539 SSMQSNTYEYMSGTV
+539 SSMQANSYEYMSGAV
-554 QGFISESARQLSNGL
+554 QGFISEEAKQLSNGL
-569 LEPTIGGNKSDWA
+569 LEPTLGGNKSDWA
-582 LLSFMSRVTYGYDN
+582 LLSFMGRVTYGYDN

-622 SVAVAWRMSEE
+622 SVAAAWRMSEE
-633 HWFEKN
+633 QWFEKS
-639 FWLTDLKLRAG
+639 FALSDLKIRAG

-673 YVFGD
+673 YIFGD

-699 EQYNVG
+699 EQYNIG
-705 ADLSFFDQ
+705 ADLSLLDQ
-713 RLHAT
+713 HLNVT
-718 VDWYIKNTNDML
+718 LDGYIKNTNDML

-738 SGYSDEAVPSINAG
+738 SGYSDEAVPNINAG
-752 RMRNTGVEVSLNS
+752 RMQNMGIEVSLNTM
-765 LNFKGD
+765 NIKKKN

-776 TVNFAYNRN
+776 ALNFAYNHNR
-785 IILSLNDDVPM
+785 ILSLNDDVPM
-796 YFDCNVHKIGYP
+796 YFDCNVHKVGYP

-818 GIFQTQEEVDM
+818 GIFQTQEEIDN

-850 KDLNGDG
+850 KDLNNDG

-863 RTILGSPTP
+863 RTVLGTPTP
-872 AWTFSMNNRFEFY
+872 SWTFSMNNRFEFY
-885 GVDIEIYLQGA
+885 GVDVEIYLQGA
-896 AGNKIYNGNRST
+896 AGNKIYNGNRAT

-927 PGNPSNTMPR
+927 PEQPSETMPR

-947 RVSDRFLEPGDYLRL
+947 RTSDRFLEPGDYLRL
-962 KSITVGYTLPKKYT
+962 KSISIGYTLPKELS

-984 RLSISGANLYT
+984 RFSISGQNLYT
-995 LTRYKGL
+995 LTRYTGL

-1012 SNVYPLTRNFTFG
+1012 SNVYPMTRNFTFG
-1025 LNIIF
+1025 LNITF

>member
-1 MSYLC
+1 MKRKTFLS
-6 KKYVS
+6 VFIF
-11 CLLLFTN
+11 LL
-18 ALLRMCENKCNFA
+18 AG
-31 PSFIANSKIYIMN
+31 
-44 RVLLF
+44 VLS
-49 FALLLG
+49 LG
-55 MVCALP
+55 
-61 VSAQVSGVI
+61 AQTVSGVI
-70 VDETGEPIIGASILE
+70 VDDTGEPIIGASILE

-100 TLDVAEGAIL
+100 TLEVAEGATL

-118 SQSLPAQ
+118 SQSLPAA

-130 VLREDTEVLEEVVVV
+130 VLKEDTEVLEEVVVV

-173 SIGVALEGR
+173 SLGSALEGR

-263 KGENEKGHISL
+263 KGENEKGHINF
-274 KGSFGFDQL
+274 KASFGFDRI

-305 AGQPQYPGYADPL
+305 AGQPQYAGYADPL
-318 ALGDGTDWMSQLWQ
+318 ALGDGTDWMSELWQ

-362 GIIKTTAY
+362 GIIQTTAY
-370 KRLTIQFNHDTQLF
+370 KRITLQFNHDTQLF

-395 NHDIKSGGEYNIQN
+395 NHDIKSGGEYSIQN
-409 TMRALPTQPIYNE
+409 TMRALPTQAIKNE
-422 DGSWAGPVGL
+422 DGTWAGPEGL
-432 AMYVGDIANPIGKMK
+432 AMYVGDITNPIGKMK
-447 ENTSTT
+447 TSKSTT
-453 KGYNLLGNI
+453 KGYNLLGNL

-469 DWLIFKTTFGM
+469 DWLIFKTTFGL
-480 QVMYWDTEGWTPKYD
+480 QVMYWDTEGWSPAYD
-495 WQPIAQPESQVFRSF
+495 WKPIAQPESQLSHSF
-510 DKSVTWLWDN
+510 DKSITWLWDN
-520 TLTFIKTFNQKHSF
+520 TLSFVKTFKQKHNF
-534 SAMIG
+534 TAMIG
-539 SSMQSNTYEYMSGTV
+539 SSMQANNYEYMSGAV
-554 QGFISESARQLSNGL
+554 QGFISDEARQLSNGL
-569 LEPTIGGNKSDWA
+569 LEPTLGGNKSDWA

-596 RYLLT
+596 RYLVT
-601 ATFRADGSSRFAKKN
+601 ATFRADGSSRFAKNN
-616 RWGFFP
+616 RWGYFP
-622 SVAVAWRMSEE
+622 SVALAWRMSEE
-633 HWFEKN
+633 HWFKKS

-673 YVFGD
+673 YVFGGT
-678 KQVAGLAP
+678 QVAGLAP
-686 WVLPNPNVRWETV
+686 WILPNPNVRWETV

-705 ADLSFFDQ
+705 ADLALFDQ

-718 VDWYIKNTNDML
+718 IDGYIKNTNDML

-752 RMRNTGVEVSLNS
+752 RMRNMGIEVSLNS
-765 LNFKGD
+765 MNIKNKD

-776 TVNFAYNRN
+776 TVNFAYNHNR
-785 IILSLNDDVPM
+785 ILSLNDDVPM
-796 YFDCNVHKIGYP
+796 YFDCNVHKVGYP
-808 VAAFYGYVTD
+808 VAASYGYVTD
-818 GIFQTQEEVDM
+818 GIFQTQEEVDN
-829 HAVQTIGSDKYTS
+829 HAIQTIGSDQYTS

-850 KDLNGDG
+850 KDLNNDG
-857 VINEDD
+857 VINEED

-872 AWTFSMNNRFEFY
+872 SWTFSMNNRFEFF
-885 GVDIEIYLQGA
+885 GVDVEIYLQGA
-896 AGNKIYNGNRST
+896 AGNKIYNGNRAT

-927 PGNPSNTMPR
+927 PDYPSNTMPR

-947 RVSDRFLEPGDYLRL
+947 RVSDRFLESGDYLRL

-976 KKALMDEV
+976 KKALMEEV
-984 RLSISGANLYT
+984 RFSVSGQNLYT
-995 LTRYKGL
+995 FTRYKGL

-1025 LNIIF
+1025 LNITF

>member
-1 MSYLC
+1 MKRLSIFAVLW
-6 KKYVS
+6 
-11 CLLLFTN
+11 LLLT
-18 ALLRMCENKCNFA
+18 
-31 PSFIANSKIYIMN
+31 
-44 RVLLF
+44 
-49 FALLLG
+49 
-55 MVCALP
+55 CALP
-61 VSAQVSGVI
+61 LSAQVTGTI
-70 VDETGEPIIGASILE
+70 MDETGEPVIGASVLE
-85 KGTTNGTITDFDGNF
+85 IGTSNGTITDLDGVF
-100 TLDVAEGAIL
+100 TLPVAEGTML
-110 EISYVGYA
+110 EFSYVGYA
-118 SQSLPAQ
+118 SQTLAAT
-125 ANMNV
+125 ANMRV
-130 VLREDTEVLEEVVVV
+130 VLKEDAEVLEEVVVV
-145 GYGVQKKSDLTGAI
+145 GYGVQKKSDLTGSIA
-159 SQVNEKDLQKTPAP
+159 QVNDKDLQKMPAP
-173 SIGVALEGR
+173 SLGAALEGR

-202 RGIGSI
+202 RGVGSI

-223 VPLNMIN
+223 VPLNMLN
-230 MDDVASVDVLK
+230 MDDVASIDVLK

-263 KGENEKGHISL
+263 KGENEQGHISL
-274 KGSFGFDQL
+274 KASFGFDRI
-283 QRTLPLLKAYQFA
+283 QRTLPLLNAYQFA

-305 AGQPQYPGYADPL
+305 AGQPQYAAYADPL
-318 ALGDGTDWMSQLWQ
+318 ALGTGTDWMSQLWQ
-332 FAPTQNYCLS
+332 FAPTQNYALS
-342 YSGGTQKSNFYVSG
+342 YSGGTKKSNFYVSG
-356 AYYDQR
+356 AYFDQK
-362 GIIKTTAY
+362 GIIQTSAY
-370 KRLTIQFNHDTQLF
+370 RRITLQFNHDTQLF
-384 DWLKFGHKLSL
+384 NRLRFGHKLSL
-395 NHDIKSGGEYNIQN
+395 NHDVKSSGEYNIQN
-409 TMRALPTQPIYNE
+409 TMRALPTQAIQNE
-422 DGSWAGPVGL
+422 DGTWAGPVGL

-447 ENTSTT
+447 ENTSAT
-453 KGYNLLGNI
+453 KGYNLPGNI
-462 YAEIKPL
+462 YAEIKPP

-480 QVMYWDTEGWTPKYD
+480 QVMYWDTEGWTPAYD
-495 WQPIAQPESQVFRSF
+495 RQPIAQPESQVSRQF

-520 TLTFIKTFNQKHSF
+520 TLSFVKTFNQKHSF
-534 SAMIG
+534 TAMIG
-539 SSMQSNTYEYMSGTV
+539 SSMQTNTYEFMGGTV
-554 QGFISESARQLSNGL
+554 QGFISEEARQLSNGL
-569 LEPTIGGNKSDWA
+569 LEPTISGNKSDWA
-582 LLSFMSRVTYGYDN
+582 LLSFMGRVTYGYDN

-616 RWGFFP
+616 RWGYFP
-622 SVAVAWRMSEE
+622 SVALAWRMSEE
-633 HWFEKN
+633 HWFEKT
-639 FWLTDLKLRAG
+639 FALSDLKLRAG

-673 YVFGD
+673 YVFGGT
-678 KQVAGLAP
+678 QVAGLAP

-705 ADLSFFDQ
+705 IDLALLDQ

-718 VDWYIKNTNDML
+718 IDGYIKNTNDML

-752 RMRNTGVEVSLNS
+752 RMRNMGIEVSLNS
-765 LNFKGD
+765 MNIKKTN

-776 TVNFAYNRN
+776 AVNVAYNHN
-785 IILSLNDDVPM
+785 TILSLNDDVPM
-796 YFDCNVHKIGYP
+796 YFDCNIHKVGFP
-808 VAAFYGYVTD
+808 VSAFYGYVTD
-818 GIFQTQEEVDM
+818 GIFQSQAEIDA
-829 HAVQTIGSDKYTS
+829 HAIQTIGSDPSTS

-850 KDLNGDG
+850 KDLNNDG

-896 AGNKIYNGNRST
+896 AGNKIYNGNRAT

-927 PGNPSNTMPR
+927 PGYPSATMPR

-947 RVSDRFLEPGDYLRL
+947 RTSDRFLESGDYLRL
-962 KSITVGYTLPKKYT
+962 KSITIGYTLPKHLT
-976 KKALMDEV
+976 KKALMEEV
-984 RLSISGANLYT
+984 RFSVSGQNLYT
-995 LTRYKGL
+995 LTRYTGL

-1025 LNIIF
+1025 LNIMF

>member
-1 MSYLC
+1 MTKRLSIL
-6 KKYVS
+6 S
-11 CLLLFTN
+11 ILWLLLACT
-18 ALLRMCENKCNFA
+18 L
-31 PSFIANSKIYIMN
+31 SI
-44 RVLLF
+44 
-49 FALLLG
+49 
-55 MVCALP
+55 
-61 VSAQVSGVI
+61 SAQVGGVI

-100 TLDVAEGAIL
+100 TLDVAEGATL

-118 SQSLPAQ
+118 TQSLKA
-125 ANMNV
+125 AAGMHV
-130 VLREDTEVLEEVVVV
+130 VLKEDTEVLEEVVVV
-145 GYGVQKKSDLTGAI
+145 GYGVQKKSDLTGSI
-159 SQVNEKDLQKTPAP
+159 SQVSEKDLQKTPAP
-173 SIGVALEGR
+173 SLGSALEGR

-230 MDDVASVDVLK
+230 MDDVATVDVLK

-296 SLHNEMMAA
+296 SLHNEMMAN
-305 AGQPQYPGYADPL
+305 AGQPQNPAFADPK
-318 ALGDGTDWMSQLWQ
+318 ALGDGTDWMSELWQ
-332 FAPTQNYCLS
+332 FAPTQNYSLS

-356 AYYDQR
+356 AFYDQK

-370 KRLTIQFNHDTQLF
+370 RRITLQFNHDTQLLN
-384 DWLKFGHKLSL
+384 WLKFGHKLSL

-409 TMRALPTQPIYNE
+409 TMRALPTQAIKNE
-422 DGSWAGPVGL
+422 DGTWAGPVGL
-432 AMYVGDIANPIGKMK
+432 AMYVGDIANPVGKMM
-447 ENTSTT
+447 ENTSST

-469 DWLIFKTTFGM
+469 DWLIFKTTFGI
-480 QVMYWDTEGWTPKYD
+480 QVMYWDQQSWTPAYD
-495 WQPIAQPESQVFRSF
+495 WQPIAQPESQAFRSF
-510 DKSVTWLWDN
+510 DKSITWLWDN
-520 TLTFIKTFNQKHSF
+520 TLSFVKTFKDKHNF
-534 SAMIG
+534 TAMIG
-539 SSMQSNTYEYMSGTV
+539 SSMQANDYEFMSGAV
-554 QGFISESARQLSNGL
+554 QGFVSENARQLSNGL
-569 LEPTIGGNKSDWA
+569 LEPTIYGNKSDWA
-582 LLSFMSRVTYGYDN
+582 LLSFMGRVTYGYDN

-616 RWGFFP
+616 RWGYFP
-622 SVAVAWRMSEE
+622 SVALAWRMSEE
-633 HWFEKN
+633 HWFKKS
-639 FWLTDLKLRAG
+639 FWLTDFKLRAG

-665 ASQLQTVQ
+665 ASKLQTVQ
-673 YVFGD
+673 YSFGD
-678 KQVAGLAP
+678 KQVGGLAP
-686 WVLPNPNVRWETV
+686 WELPNPNVRWETV

-705 ADLSFFDQ
+705 ADFAFFDQ

-752 RMRNTGVEVSLNS
+752 KMRNTGVEVSLNS
-765 LNFKGD
+765 LNFKKKN

-785 IILSLNDDVPM
+785 MILSLNDDVPM
-796 YFDCNVHKIGYP
+796 YFDCNIHKVGYP

-818 GIFQTQEEVDM
+818 GIFQSQEEVDQ
-829 HAVQTIGSDKYTS
+829 HAVQTIGSDQYTS

-872 AWTFSMNNRFEFY
+872 SWTFSMNNRFEFY
-885 GVDIEIYLQGA
+885 GVDIELYLQGA
-896 AGNKIYNGNRST
+896 AGNMIYNGNRST

-915 QNQMTTVLDRWR
+915 QNQLTSTLDRWR
-927 PGNPSNTMPR
+927 PDYHSTTMPR

-947 RVSDRFLEPGDYLRL
+947 RVSDRFLEKGDYLRL
-962 KSITVGYTLPKKYT
+962 KSITIGYTLPKHLT
-976 KKALMDEV
+976 SKARMEEV
-984 RLSISGANLYT
+984 RFSVSGQNLYT
-995 LTRYKGL
+995 FTRYTGL

-1025 LNIIF
+1025 INITF

>member
-1 MSYLC
+1 MTKRFANLSLLW
-6 KKYVS
+6 
-11 CLLLFTN
+11 LLLT
-18 ALLRMCENKCNFA
+18 
-31 PSFIANSKIYIMN
+31 
-44 RVLLF
+44 
-49 FALLLG
+49 
-55 MVCALP
+55 CALP
-61 VSAQVSGVI
+61 LSAQVSGVI
-70 VDETGEPIIGASILE
+70 VDETGEPVIGASILE

-100 TLDVAEGAIL
+100 VLDVAEGATL

-118 SQSLPAQ
+118 TQSLKA
-125 ANMNV
+125 AVGMHV
-130 VLREDTEVLEEVVVV
+130 VLKEDTEVLEEVVVV
-145 GYGVQKKSDLTGAI
+145 GYGVQKKSDLTGSI
-159 SQVNEKDLQKTPAP
+159 SQVSEKDLQKTPAP
-173 SIGVALEGR
+173 SLGSALEGR

-230 MDDVASVDVLK
+230 MDDVATVDVLK

-283 QRTLPLLKAYQFA
+283 QRTLPLLNAYQFA
-296 SLHNEMMAA
+296 SLHNEMMAN
-305 AGQPQYPGYADPL
+305 AGQPQNPAFADPMT
-318 ALGDGTDWMSQLWQ
+318 LGEGTDWMAELWQ
-332 FAPTQNYCLS
+332 FAPTQNYSLS
-342 YSGGTQKSNFYVSG
+342 YSGGTKKSNFYVSG
-356 AYYDQR
+356 AFYDQK

-370 KRLTIQFNHDTQLF
+370 RRITLQFNHDTQLF

-395 NHDIKSGGEYNIQN
+395 NHDVKSGGEYNIQN
-409 TMRALPTQPIYNE
+409 TMRALPTQAIYNE

-447 ENTSTT
+447 MNTSDT

-480 QVMYWDTEGWTPKYD
+480 QVMYWDKESWTPAYD

-510 DKSVTWLWDN
+510 DKSITWLWDN
-520 TLTFIKTFNQKHSF
+520 TLSFVKTFKEKHNF
-534 SAMIG
+534 TAMIG
-539 SSMQSNTYEYMSGTV
+539 SSMQANNYEFMSGAV
-554 QGFISESARQLSNGL
+554 QGFVSENARQLSNGL
-569 LEPTIGGNKSDWA
+569 LEPTIYGNKSDWA
-582 LLSFMSRVTYGYDN
+582 LLSFMGRVTYGYDN

-601 ATFRADGSSRFAKKN
+601 ATFRADGSSRFSKKN
-616 RWGFFP
+616 RWGYFP
-622 SVAVAWRMSEE
+622 SVAIAWRMSEE
-633 HWFEKN
+633 HWFKKS
-639 FWLTDLKLRAG
+639 FWLTDFKLRAG
-650 YGLTGNQA
+650 YGQTGNQA

-678 KQVAGLAP
+678 KQVGGLAP

-705 ADLSFFDQ
+705 ADFAFFDQ

-765 LNFKGD
+765 LNFKKTN

-776 TVNFAYNRN
+776 TVNFAYNHN
-785 IILSLNDDVPM
+785 TILSLNDNVPM
-796 YFDCNVHKIGYP
+796 YFDCNIHKVGYP

-818 GIFQTQEEVDM
+818 GIFQTQEEVDQ

-863 RTILGSPTP
+863 RMVLGSPTP
-872 AWTFSMNNRFEFY
+872 SWTFSMNNRFEFY

-915 QNQMTTVLDRWR
+915 QNQLKTTLDRWR
-927 PGNPSNTMPR
+927 PDYHSTTMPR

-947 RVSDRFLEPGDYLRL
+947 RVSDRFLESGDYLRL
-962 KSITVGYTLPKKYT
+962 KSITIGYTLPKKYT
-976 KKALMDEV
+976 QKALMEEV
-984 RLSISGANLYT
+984 RFSVSGQNLYT
-995 LTRYKGL
+995 LTRYTGL

-1025 LNIIF
+1025 LNITF

>member
-1 MSYLC
+1 MKRLSKL
-6 KKYVS
+6 S
-11 CLLLFTN
+11 IIWMLLT
-18 ALLRMCENKCNFA
+18 
-31 PSFIANSKIYIMN
+31 
-44 RVLLF
+44 
-49 FALLLG
+49 
-55 MVCALP
+55 CALAM
-61 VSAQVSGVI
+61 SAQVSGVI

-85 KGTTNGTITDFDGNF
+85 KGTTNGTITDYDGNF
-100 TLDVAEGAIL
+100 TLDVAEGAML
-110 EISYVGYA
+110 DISYVGYA
-118 SQSLPAQ
+118 PQSVKAT
-125 ANMNV
+125 AGMHI
-130 VLREDTEVLEEVVVV
+130 VLKEDTEVLEEVVVV
-145 GYGVQKKSDLTGAI
+145 GYGVQKKSDLTGSI
-159 SQVNEKDLQKTPAP
+159 SQVSEKDLQKTPAP
-173 SIGVALEGR
+173 SLGSALEGR

-230 MDDVASVDVLK
+230 MDDVATVDVLK

-296 SLHNEMMAA
+296 SLHNEMMAN
-305 AGQPQYPGYADPL
+305 AGQPQNPAFADPT
-318 ALGDGTDWMSQLWQ
+318 ALGDGTDWMSELWQ
-332 FAPTQNYCLS
+332 FAPTQNYSLS

-356 AYYDQR
+356 AFYDQK
-362 GIIKTTAY
+362 GVIKTTAY
-370 KRLTIQFNHDTQLF
+370 RRITLQFNHDTQLLN
-384 DWLKFGHKLSL
+384 WLKFGHKLSL
-395 NHDIKSGGEYNIQN
+395 NHDVKSGGEYNIQN
-409 TMRALPTQPIYNE
+409 TMRALPTQAIKNE
-422 DGSWAGPVGL
+422 DGTWAGPVGL
-432 AMYVGDIANPIGKMK
+432 AMYVGDIANPVGKMM
-447 ENTSTT
+447 ENTSST

-480 QVMYWDTEGWTPKYD
+480 QVMYWDQQSWTPAYD

-510 DKSVTWLWDN
+510 DKSITWLWDN
-520 TLTFIKTFNQKHSF
+520 TLSFVKTFKDKHNF
-534 SAMIG
+534 TAMIG
-539 SSMQSNTYEYMSGTV
+539 SSMQANDYEFMSGAV
-554 QGFISESARQLSNGL
+554 QGFVSENARQLSNGL
-569 LEPTIGGNKSDWA
+569 LEPTIYGNKSDWA
-582 LLSFMSRVTYGYDN
+582 LLSFMGRVTYGYDN

-616 RWGFFP
+616 RWGYFP
-622 SVAVAWRMSEE
+622 SVALAWRMSEE
-633 HWFEKN
+633 HWFKKS

-665 ASQLQTVQ
+665 ASKLQTVQ
-673 YVFGD
+673 YSFGD
-678 KQVAGLAP
+678 KQVGGLAP
-686 WVLPNPNVRWETV
+686 WELPNPNVRWETV

-705 ADLSFFDQ
+705 ADFAFFDQ

-752 RMRNTGVEVSLNS
+752 KMRNTGVEVSLNS
-765 LNFKGD
+765 LNFKKKN

-785 IILSLNDDVPM
+785 MILSLNDNVPM
-796 YFDCNVHKIGYP
+796 YFDCNIHKVGYP

-818 GIFQTQEEVDM
+818 GIFQTQEEVDQ
-829 HAVQTIGSDKYTS
+829 HAVQTIGSDSYTS

-872 AWTFSMNNRFEFY
+872 SWTFSMNNRFEFY
-885 GVDIEIYLQGA
+885 GVDIELYLQGA
-896 AGNKIYNGNRST
+896 AGNMIYNGNRST

-915 QNQMTTVLDRWR
+915 QNQLTSTLDRWR
-927 PGNPSNTMPR
+927 PDYHSTTMPR

-947 RVSDRFLEPGDYLRL
+947 RVSDRFLEKGDYLRL
-962 KSITVGYTLPKKYT
+962 KSITIGYTLPKHLT
-976 KKALMDEV
+976 EKARMEEV
-984 RLSISGANLYT
+984 RFSVSGQNLYT
-995 LTRYKGL
+995 FTRYTGL

-1025 LNIIF
+1025 LNITF